1 MNRETGVQSD
11 GGRIHEPVHVPGHAS
26 GDRPI
31 PENHGE
37 VSDSPLPLVALD
49 DPHLRPAAK
58 NVRHTERWIAFLIAL
73 AALGFAGYGAVYWQG
88 GQPQL
93 EGLTLGIGLL
103 AIGAALAA
111 WGKYLLPR
119 GPFVEERH
127 DMRSSDVER
136 EQMAA
141 AVIDRGKLVMRRR
154 GFLGKML
161 AGAAGI
167 LGVVIAFPV
176 IRSLGPLPKLAL
188 DKTNWRKGSYL
199 VTIHGRK
206 IKEDDLEVGG
216 IITVFPP
223 GYEGNAMDQTVLL
236 RASTSPFTTK
246 AGRETWT
253 PKGYVAYSKVC
264 THAGCP
270 VGLYQ
275 EQTQQLLCPC
285 HQSMFDVL
293 DGAQPVFGPAPRPLP
308 QLPLMIDSEGY
319 LRAQQP
325 YDQPVGP
332 GFWERS

>member
-1 MNRETGVQSD
+1 MNGETGEGSRSD
-11 GGRIHEPVHVPGHAS
+11 QLHRPGHLPGNMNDGMPLS
-26 GDRPI
+26 SNR
-31 PENHGE
+31 GE
-37 VSDSPLPLVALD
+37 EPDSPLPLVALD
-49 DPHLRPAAK
+49 DPHLKPAAK
-58 NVRHTERWIAFLIAL
+58 NVKRTERWIGFLIVL

-103 AIGAALAA
+103 SVGAALAA

-127 DMRSSDVER
+127 DMRSSDMER
-136 EQMAA
+136 EQMAS

-161 AGAAGI
+161 GGAAGI
-167 LGVVIAFPV
+167 LGVVITFPL

-188 DKTNWRKGSYL
+188 DKTNWEKGSYL

-206 IKEDDLEVGG
+206 IREDDLEVGG

-236 RASTSPFTTK
+236 RASISPFTTQP
-246 AGRETWT
+246 GRETWT
-253 PKGYVAYSKVC
+253 PRGYVAYSKVC

-285 HQSMFDVL
+285 HQSLFNVL

-325 YDQPVGP
+325 YNQPVGP